1 MLFLLQLSF
10 SLWRE
15 GLLFFRFHWVS
26 DALEEVDGGRATGG
40 WTGDVV
46 VVIDSS
52 QGFQA
57 PGNSLWISLDPPNG
71 LATDWPPLSLFLED
85 QWVDGLQRKREW
97 EVTHLGFFS

>member
-1 MLFLLQLSF
+1 MEAPGAASPPVEFL
-10 SLWRE
+10 SLE

-57 PGNSLWISLDPPNG
+57 PETVSGSPWTLLMD
-71 LATDWPPLSLFLED
+71 
-85 QWVDGLQRKREW
+85 
-97 EVTHLGFFS
+97 